1 MKKQRFIGL
10 LSTLCAVCLA
20 FGVTFSITN
29 TTASADAVAVTGTAA
44 SVDGKV
50 ELESFTMLTGA
61 SVKKTGEHQGMR
73 FTSQISEDD
82 LAKLPNNAQ
91 FGTLVLPAHMLA
103 AGQLTK
109 ATADVL
115 DIKAAV
121 WKETSESGMKTFTG
135 VLVDYPEEFYA
146 TEMLARSY
154 VTYTDENGTEYTVYA
169 KNAQTRDLAYI
180 VSAALNKGETGD
192 LLTDVMDSVAP
203 TFAFASSSVSIS
215 LGTTYELEFAKGQGE
230 GLDVS
235 YQSDNEDIA
244 LVDDCGIVWGRSAGT
259 TKITATMNGKTAMV
273 DVTVQ
278 EGDAVVVPV
287 WNNLSSTAAIKTT
300 LNRWSHTIPAIP
312 TTSEITA
319 IGGSASASY
328 LRVDG
333 IAGQFSYAGYKI
345 LPAND
350 KATYEAYSDYNV
362 VFDWYYDIPSND
374 SVLHNVMTYGE
385 TSNKQY
391 AQDTWHTVTIPVSSL
406 LAEWD
411 NLIDNSDPMT
421 KGTAW
426 LDFNWTSG
434 SGDPAGVLY
443 IGNIRI
449 EEPVKESP
457 VWNNLS
463 STDAIK
469 TTANRWSHTIP
480 AIPTTSE
487 ITAIGGSASASYLR
501 VDGIAGQFSY
511 AGYKILPAN
520 DKATYEVYADATLK
534 FDWYYDI
541 PSNDSVQHNV
551 MTYGET
557 SNTRYEQD
565 TWHTVTI
572 PMSSLLAEW
581 DNLIDSSNPMSKGTA
596 WLDFNWTSG
605 SGDPAGV
612 LYIGNIR
619 IEAASGSGSG
629 ESTLP
634 DSVDATVWTANGTEK
649 FLQNQSYTDRYTNTV
664 LTYNVFKNET
674 ESAQI
679 LITPAQNIS
688 WYGVITSSLT
698 NANGE
703 LLSLKNF
710 EVFHQKY
717 MEITEVKSTE
727 ATTVANGIY
736 PDALIP
742 ISAAAKYGETA
753 IVSGNNQGVWI
764 TVNVPADQEA
774 GVYTGEF
781 IVFLDG
787 VAFPIEVLV
796 NVYDYAVSDEIY
808 TASRFGLGWDN
819 VEYAEGL
826 YGGSVSTA
834 VQRAYYEY
842 MLDMGISLS
851 SLPGVS
857 DFYFHYNGTY
867 DPNADVFA
875 DNFVF
880 NYGGADYNGDG
891 KNEYYKNVDNGKMET
906 YVQEVANYTLDNRC
920 TMIPLA
926 VRSYEGV
933 YYELDTGDSDGD
945 GNTTEYL
952 PVTKYTVKY
961 TYEGTEYAVSSVDQ
975 VQLLRTVKELY
986 KYSLANGVNM
996 FEKLALVLSW
1006 IDEFSGNLTE
1016 IASAEY
1022 NFKLLSDWF
1031 ERCKTYLVA
1040 HESEYVLGNGVSESF
1055 RVQVLNSL
1063 AGIKVITPTADPTAN
1078 MTTEDTPFVLCPT
1091 IDSYHLQ
1098 SNRDEIKA
1106 WVEGSYGVGS
1116 SLWTYTC
1123 VNPSYP
1129 NPTYHLGDNLI
1140 SSRLLNWMMYEYGIT
1155 GNLYW
1160 STMYV
1165 KNGAVDVDTKID
1177 DMYAYPLRSGEV
1189 NGDGYLL
1196 YPGSAY
1202 GVKGPIG
1209 SIRLQSI
1216 RDGVE
1221 EYNLLYALEGY
1232 AKARSAAKG
1241 ETYSV
1246 DNFRSVLHMLTEALY
1261 SGTQIKYE
1269 DGYLANFANSREMLA
1284 ELLVLAKN
1292 GIVVENSVVSGDA
1305 VTVTIS
1311 APESVEF
1318 TVNGSVVSETV
1329 NGFVTYIVTLSVA
1342 EDGAL
1347 NITTGSGEVEE
1358 EEELPAMVW
1367 NDMSQASALT
1377 TTVNPWTA
1385 SQATRNGLVSESK
1398 VAELGGVSGAAYTS
1412 VTLGTGFLCY
1422 GGYQIVPSNT
1432 DKTVWEAYSEYDI
1445 VFDWYYDVTGDT
1457 NNEYNYLV
1465 KVYGAAEVEF
1475 LQDMWHTSRV
1485 PMADILADWADVI
1498 AGSNNKGDSSPWT
1511 PWIKFK
1517 QTSANHEAQAGIVYI
1532 GNIRIQKP
1540 VKEEA
1545 DENIMDVEWND
1556 MSQASALTTTVNPWS
1571 SSQATRNGLVSESKV
1586 AELGGVSGAAY
1597 TSVTA
1602 MSNWFCY
1609 AGYQIVPS
1617 NTDKTAWEKY
1627 ADCNIVFDWYYD
1639 ITGDTSNTYHYQVSV
1654 YGAENAEFAQDMW
1667 HTSSVPMADIL
1678 ADWSDV
1684 SNGSNNGGDNS
1695 PWKPW
1700 IKFKWTSSSHASQAG
1715 TVYIGNIRIVAP
1727 AKELGKEMPN
1737 VNLSIPL
1744 TAETTIDSS
1753 WLSSATAKYQKRAW
1767 STNLSSGSISTKTL
1781 SASNSVGGK
1790 TSGSYYYFEATTS
1803 SLGNIRAFSLQPSS
1817 SSVLENAGDIE
1828 LQFDV
1833 YFEIEG
1839 KHSSEMK
1846 NCFLT
1851 GQVGNK
1857 GVQEGVW
1864 HTFSVK
1870 LSTILE
1876 YWDTYSKP
1884 AGSGAPYEIA
1894 LFAINLSYGNDTNN
1908 VNCYIGNFKL
1918 VEP

>member
-20 FGVTFSITN
+20 FGVTFSITD

-135 VLVDYPEEFYA
+135 VLVDYPEEFYS
-146 TEMLARSY
+146 TEMIARSY
-154 VTYTDENGTEYTVYA
+154 VTYTDENGMEYTVYA
-169 KNAQTRDLAYI
+169 KNSQTRDLAYV

-192 LLTDVMDSVAP
+192 LLTDVMASVAP

-215 LGTTYELEFAKGQGE
+215 LGATYELEFAKGQGE
-230 GLDVS
+230 GLDIS
-235 YQSDNEDIA
+235 YQSDNEDVA
-244 LVDDCGIVWGRSAGT
+244 LVDDSGIVWGRSVGT
-259 TKITATMNGKTAMV
+259 AKITATMNGKTAMV

-287 WNNLSSTAAIKTT
+287 WNNLSSTDAIKTT
-300 LNRWSHTIPAIP
+300 VNRWSHTIPAIP
-312 TTSEITA
+312 TTSEMTA
-319 IGGSASASY
+319 IGGISSASY

-345 LPAND
+345 LPAGE
-350 KATYEAYSDYNV
+350 KSTYEEYSSYNV

-391 AQDTWHTVTIPVSSL
+391 NQDTW
-406 LAEWD
+406 
-411 NLIDNSDPMT
+411 
-421 KGTAW
+421 
-426 LDFNWTSG
+426 
-434 SGDPAGVLY
+434 Y
-443 IGNIRI
+443 
-449 EEPVKESP
+449 
-457 VWNNLS
+457 
-463 STDAIK
+463 
-469 TTANRWSHTIP
+469 
-480 AIPTTSE
+480 
-487 ITAIGGSASASYLR
+487 
-501 VDGIAGQFSY
+501 
-511 AGYKILPAN
+511 
-520 DKATYEVYADATLK
+520 
-534 FDWYYDI
+534 
-541 PSNDSVQHNV
+541 
-551 MTYGET
+551 
-557 SNTRYEQD
+557 
-565 TWHTVTI
+565 TVTI

-581 DNLIDSSNPMSKGTA
+581 DNLIDNSDPMSKGTA

-619 IEAASGSGSG
+619 IEKPAEELPVWNDLSSTDAIKTTVNRWSHTIPAIPTTSEMTAIGGISSAAYLRVDGVAGQFSYAGYKILPANDKATYEAYADATLKFDWYYDIPSNDSVLHNVMTYGETSNKQYEQDTWHTVEIPMSSLLAEWDNLIDDSNPMTKGTAWLDFNWTSGSGDPAGVFYIGNIRIESASGGG

-634 DSVDATVWTANGTEK
+634 ESVDATVWTADGTEK
-649 FLQNQSYTDRYTNTV
+649 FLQNQSYTDRYTNTT

-679 LITPAQNIS
+679 MITPAQNIA
-688 WYGVITSSLT
+688 WYGVMTSSLT
-698 NANGE
+698 NAGGE
-703 LLSLKNF
+703 TLSLQNF
-710 EVFHQKY
+710 SVYHQKY
-717 MEITEVKSTE
+717 VEITEVKNTE
-727 ATTVANGIY
+727 LTTVVNGMY

-764 TVNVPADQEA
+764 TVSVPADQEA
-774 GVYTGEF
+774 GVYKGEV
-781 IVFLDG
+781 IVLLDG
-787 VAFPIEVLV
+787 VAFPVEISV
-796 NVYDYAVSDEIY
+796 NVYDYAVSDEVY
-808 TASRFGLGWDN
+808 SESRFSLGWDN
-819 VEYAEGL
+819 VEYAESL
-826 YGGSVSTA
+826 YGGSASAA

-842 MLDMGISLS
+842 MLDMGISIG

-867 DPNADVFA
+867 DPTADVFA
-875 DNFVF
+875 DNFLF
-880 NYGGADYNGDG
+880 TYGGADYDDDG
-891 KNEYYKNVDNGKMET
+891 KNEYYKNVDNGKLET
-906 YVQEVANYTLDNRC
+906 YVQEVANYTVDDRC

-926 VRSYEGV
+926 VRTYEGV
-933 YYELDTGDSDGD
+933 YYELDSNDSDSDGD
-945 GNTTEYL
+945 TTEYL
-952 PVTKYTVKY
+952 PVTKYTVKH
-961 TYEGTEYAVSSVDQ
+961 TYNGTEYAVNSVDQ

-1006 IDEFSGNLTE
+1006 IDEFSGNLME
-1016 IASAEY
+1016 MASAEY
-1022 NFKLLSDWF
+1022 NFALLSNWF
-1031 ERCKTYLVA
+1031 DRCRTYLEA
-1040 HESEYVLGNGVSESF
+1040 HAAEYPLGVGVSESF
-1055 RVQVLNSL
+1055 RAQVLNTL
-1063 AGIKVITPTADPTAN
+1063 ASIKVITPTADPTTN
-1078 MTTEDTPFVLCPT
+1078 MTTENTPFVLCPT
-1091 IDSYHLQ
+1091 IDAYHLQ

-1106 WVEGSYGVGS
+1106 WVEACYGEGT

-1123 VNPSYP
+1123 VNPAYP

-1140 SSRLLNWMMYEYGIT
+1140 SSRLLSWMMYEYGIT

-1165 KNGAVDVDTKID
+1165 KNGSVDTDTKID

-1202 GVKGPIG
+1202 GVTGPIG

-1216 RDGVE
+1216 RDGIE

-1232 AKARSAAKG
+1232 AKARTAAKG

-1246 DNFRSVLHMLTEALY
+1246 DNFRSVLHILTEALY
-1261 SGTQIKYE
+1261 SGTQVKYE

-1292 GIVVENSVVSGDA
+1292 GIILENSVANGDT

-1311 APESVEF
+1311 APEGVEF
-1318 TVNGSVVSETV
+1318 TVNGSAVSETA
-1329 NGFVTYIVTLSVA
+1329 NGFVTYTVTLSVA
-1342 EDGAL
+1342 EDGSL
-1347 NITTGSGEVEE
+1347 DITTGDNGSQEGVMNVVNVAETYFAEKAMTSKIDLTSIYTDNGGTGNVSSDVTATLTSVYGEIIETST
-1358 EEELPAMVW
+1358 PSIF
-1367 NDMSQASALT
+1367 DI
-1377 TTVNPWTA
+1377 TTVPEGVYSVELKKAGSVIMTVNVDIYTA
-1385 SQATRNGLVSESK
+1385 ANGLVWVDMARIAALEDYSDVLMLRNSTGKATDFTMAFAEDGGETYLQITNSVGWNAARSVMIKALHSKEYYQVMYDAGYTQITLTVKSSKSEGYFSANGTAPSGSGTWYGASKTVQISVGNLLANWDQLHDFTNLGDNYAAELFFGSQIKNGSTDSFGNFGFSGSGNVTFSK
-1398 VAELGGVSGAAYTS
+1398 VVAA
-1412 VTLGTGFLCY
+1412 
-1422 GGYQIVPSNT
+1422 
-1432 DKTVWEAYSEYDI
+1432 
-1445 VFDWYYDVTGDT
+1445 
-1457 NNEYNYLV
+1457 
-1465 KVYGAAEVEF
+1465 
-1475 LQDMWHTSRV
+1475 
-1485 PMADILADWADVI
+1485 
-1498 AGSNNKGDSSPWT
+1498 AGSSTDVDS
-1511 PWIKFK
+1511 
-1517 QTSANHEAQAGIVYI
+1517 
-1532 GNIRIQKP
+1532 
-1540 VKEEA
+1540 
-1545 DENIMDVEWND
+1545 
-1556 MSQASALTTTVNPWS
+1556 TT
-1571 SSQATRNGLVSESKV
+1571 QL
-1586 AELGGVSGAAY
+1586 
-1597 TSVTA
+1597 
-1602 MSNWFCY
+1602 
-1609 AGYQIVPS
+1609 
-1617 NTDKTAWEKY
+1617 
-1627 ADCNIVFDWYYD
+1627 
-1639 ITGDTSNTYHYQVSV
+1639 
-1654 YGAENAEFAQDMW
+1654 
-1667 HTSSVPMADIL
+1667 
-1678 ADWSDV
+1678 
-1684 SNGSNNGGDNS
+1684 
-1695 PWKPW
+1695 
-1700 IKFKWTSSSHASQAG
+1700 
-1715 TVYIGNIRIVAP
+1715 
-1727 AKELGKEMPN
+1727 PN

-1753 WLSSATAKYQKRAW
+1753 WISSATVKYQKRAW
-1767 STNLSSGSISTKTL
+1767 SANLSSGSISTKTL
-1781 SASNSVGGK
+1781 SASNAVGGK

-1828 LQFDV
+1828 LQFEV
-1833 YFEIEG
+1833 YFEIQG
-1839 KHSSEMK
+1839 SHSSEMK

-1876 YWDTYSKP
+1876 YWDTYSNP
-1884 AGSGAPYEIA
+1884 TGSGSPYEIA
-1894 LFAINLSYGNDTNN
+1894 LFAINLAYGSDTNN